1 MAEKSIL
8 IIDEAGFSRI
18 CSAILESEGYR
29 VEAVT
34 DGDNLASKLNN
45 EEIVLI
51 ITSCYPYGI
60 LFLEDIKKRNIP
72 VIILSD
78 LINKELINILERFN
92 SSYCMVKPLDYQK
105 FKRLVRKI
113 VNGDLNNHGEYNIV
127 IE

>member
-8 IIDEAGFSRI
+8 IIDEVGFSRI

-29 VEAVT
+29 VESVT
-34 DGDNLASKLNN
+34 DRDNLASKLNN
-45 EEIVLI
+45 EETVLI
-51 ITSCYPYGI
+51 ITSCYPYGV
-60 LFLEDIKKRNIP
+60 LFSEDIKKRNIP

-78 LINKELINILERFN
+78 LINKELINILEKFN
-92 SSYCMVKPLDYQK
+92 SSYCMVKPLDYQE

-113 VNGDLNNHGEYNIV
+113 VNGDINNHGEYNIV